1 MAALGDLLKSR
12 FGNDLA
18 LKARVCADSERKSG
32 RHRNYKA
39 GNVTDGSKDTYWA
52 TDDGVETAVLTLAWK
67 RIQKVHYVELMEY
80 IPKGQRVKKFRIE
93 VSADGRT
100 WERVAADVETTT
112 IGYKRI
118 IPLNGSTS
126 ESFGD
131 GYDVR
136 KLRVVIEDSKACPLI
151 SKLSVY

>member
-1 MAALGDLLKSR
+1 M
-12 FGNDLA
+12 
-18 LKARVCADSERKSG
+18 
-32 RHRNYKA
+32 
-39 GNVTDGSKDTYWA
+39 TDGDRDTYWA

-67 RIQKVHYVELMEY
+67 RIQKVRYVELMEY
-80 IPKGQRVKKFRIE
+80 IPKGQRVKEFRVEIS
-93 VSADGRT
+93 VDGKT